1 MGDRFKSSSKAM
13 HRKQVGNPD
22 STCQRKK
29 GDFPRKSAGMKW
41 EGKEGGQDADCSG
54 SSLPGHLYPDS
65 SKEHHTLSRPLSFVV
80 PIAAASPLLGQ
91 GTITAVLLLISVPIF
106 SLVPF
111 HSAHNLM

>member
-29 GDFPRKSAGMKW
+29 KSDFPRKSAGMKW
-41 EGKEGGQDADCSG
+41 EGKEGGQVLIA
-54 SSLPGHLYPDS
+54 LVPPGHLYPDS

-111 HSAHNLM
+111 HSAHNLI